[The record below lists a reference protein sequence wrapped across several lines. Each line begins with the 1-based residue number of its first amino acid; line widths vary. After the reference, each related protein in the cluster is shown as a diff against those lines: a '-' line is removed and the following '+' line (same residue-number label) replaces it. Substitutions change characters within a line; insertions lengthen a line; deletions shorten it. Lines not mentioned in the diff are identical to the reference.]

1 MIKKTFYLLNLLL
14 IVFPAYTQQIKQE
27 KSIPRID
34 EFVPTYYLSTILLLN
49 PCLDIS
55 LFGFYDKDDNI
66 IRMVNEAK
74 AKYPANTCNNSKLVN
89 KLFNA
94 RFLQYSTITLVD
106 DPWNLDGKIVEQNKL
121 ISQCKNTACLDKAL
135 NTVINQL
142 YPLYI
147 SIRIRS
153 LRSPTSGQLC
163 SDKIDLTND
172 KKMDLVIKKLVAS
185 LSSDDNCG
193 SKDFSDYGD
202 NPIDEDKSKP
212 NTNVIFDICK
222 SNVGDLFIAE
232 CKVSGDQVNTQAWI
246 YLLKPDIEP
255 KLLFNSYEGP
265 YYPLDSTCNGMPD
278 LMTRGRYSSEEHHIV
293 YYRYNGQQYEAAYGY
308 NALYI
313 NRNYINPDSDGYGN
327 FITVATLIDDK
338 KEIICK

>member
-1 MIKKTFYLLNLLL
+1 MIKKTFYLLSLLI

-27 KSIPRID
+27 RTIPSIDQIAP
-34 EFVPTYYLSTILLLN
+34 PYLSTTLLIN

-55 LFGFYDKDDNI
+55 LSGFNDKDDNI

-74 AKYPANTCNNSKLVN
+74 SKYPANTCNNPALAN
-89 KLFNA
+89 KLFKA

-106 DPWNLDGKIVEQNKL
+106 DPWNLDVEIVEQNKL
-121 ISQCKNTACLDKAL
+121 ISQCKDTACLDKVL
-135 NTVINQL
+135 DSIISEL

-147 SIRIRS
+147 SIPIDRP
-153 LRSPTSGQLC
+153 PTSGQLC
-163 SDKIDLTND
+163 NSKVDLASD

-185 LSSDDNCG
+185 LSTDDNCG

-212 NTNVIFDICK
+212 YTNVLFDICK
-222 SNVGDLFIAE
+222 ANVGDLFIAE
-232 CKVSGDQVNTQAWI
+232 CKVFGNQANTQTWI
-246 YLLKPDIEP
+246 YLLKPNIEP

-265 YYPLDSTCNGMPD
+265 YYLLDSTCNGMPD
-278 LMTRGRYSSEEHHIV
+278 LMTSGRYSMGEHHTV
-293 YYRYNGQQYEAAYGY
+293 YYRYNGQEYEATYSYMQVGIGRDD
-308 NALYI
+308 N
-313 NRNYINPDSDGYGN
+313 GN
-327 FITVATLIDDK
+327 SMSIADLIEK

>member
-1 MIKKTFYLLNLLL
+1 MIKKTLYLLSLLI
-14 IVFPAYTQQIKQE
+14 IVFPAYAQQIKQE
-27 KSIPRID
+27 RTIPSIDQIASP
-34 EFVPTYYLSTILLLN
+34 YLSTTLLIN

-55 LFGFYDKDDNI
+55 LSGFNDKDDNI

-74 AKYPANTCNNSKLVN
+74 AKYPANTCNNSALAN
-89 KLFNA
+89 KLFKA

-106 DPWNLDGKIVEQNKL
+106 DPWNLDIKIVEQNRL
-121 ISQCKNTACLDKAL
+121 ISQCKDTACLDKVL
-135 NTVINQL
+135 DSIISQL

-147 SIRIRS
+147 SIPIDRP
-153 LRSPTSGQLC
+153 PTSGRLC
-163 SDKIDLTND
+163 SGKVDLASD

-185 LSSDDNCG
+185 LSTDDNCG

-212 NTNVIFDICK
+212 YTNVLFDICK
-222 SNVGDLFIAE
+222 SNVGDLFIAD
-232 CKVSGDQVNTQAWI
+232 CKMFGNQVNTQTWI

-255 KLLFNSYEGP
+255 KLLFNSYNGP

-278 LMTRGRYSSEEHHIV
+278 FFTSGRYSSAEHQIV
-293 YYRYNGQQYEAAYGY
+293 YYRYNGQQYEAAYSYMEVSISNGDDDMM
-308 NALYI
+308 I
-313 NRNYINPDSDGYGN
+313 SD
-327 FITVATLIDDK
+327 LIEK

>member
-1 MIKKTFYLLNLLL
+1 MIKKTLYLLSLLI
-14 IVFPAYTQQIKQE
+14 IVFPAYTQQIKQVRTIP
-27 KSIPRID
+27 SIDQIAP
-34 EFVPTYYLSTILLLN
+34 PYLSTTLLIN

-55 LFGFYDKDDNI
+55 LSGFNDKDDNI

-121 ISQCKNTACLDKAL
+121 ISQCKNTACLDKTL
-135 NTVINQL
+135 NTIINQL

-172 KKMDLVIKKLVAS
+172 KKMDLVIKKLVAC

-212 NTNVIFDICK
+212 YTNVLFDICK
-222 SNVGDLFIAE
+222 SNVGDLFIAD
-232 CKVSGDQVNTQAWI
+232 CKMFGNQVNTQAWI
-246 YLLKPDIEP
+246 YLLNTNSEP
-255 KLLFNSYEGP
+255 KLLFNSYEAP
-265 YYPLDSTCNGMPD
+265 FYPLDSTCNGMPD
-278 LMTRGRYSSEEHHIV
+278 FFTSGRYSSAEHQIV
-293 YYRYNGQQYEAAYGY
+293 YYRYNGQQYEAAYSYMEVSISNGDDDMMI
-308 NALYI
+308 A
-313 NRNYINPDSDGYGN
+313 D
-327 FITVATLIDDK
+327 LIEK

>member
-1 MIKKTFYLLNLLL
+1 MIKKMFYLLSLLL

-27 KSIPRID
+27 RTIPSIVQIATP
-34 EFVPTYYLSTILLLN
+34 YLSTTLLIN

-55 LFGFYDKDDNI
+55 LSGFNDKDDNI

-74 AKYPANTCNNSKLVN
+74 AKYPANTCNNSALAN
-89 KLFNA
+89 KLFKA

-121 ISQCKNTACLDKAL
+121 ISQCKDTACLDKAL
-135 NTVINQL
+135 DTIISQL

-147 SIRIRS
+147 SIPIHH
-153 LRSPTSGQLC
+153 SPTSGQLC
-163 SDKIDLTND
+163 SDKIDLASD

-185 LSSDDNCG
+185 LSTDDNCG
-193 SKDFSDYGD
+193 SKDFSDYED

-212 NTNVIFDICK
+212 YTNVLFDICK

-232 CKVSGDQVNTQAWI
+232 CKMFGNQVDADTWI
-246 YLLKPDIEP
+246 YLLNTNSEP
-255 KLLFNSYEGP
+255 KLLFNSNTGP
-265 YYPLDSTCNGMPD
+265 DYILDSTCNGMPD
-278 LMTRGRYSSEEHHIV
+278 FVTSARYSSVEHKIV
-293 YYRYNGQQYEAAYGY
+293 YYRYNGQQYEAAYSY
-308 NALYI
+308 
-313 NRNYINPDSDGYGN
+313 SDVHLSRDDKGN
-327 FITVATLIDDK
+327 STSIADLIEK

>member
-1 MIKKTFYLLNLLL
+1 MIKKTFYLLSLLI

-27 KSIPRID
+27 RAIPRID
-34 EFVPTYYLSTILLLN
+34 QIAPPYLSTTLLIN

-55 LFGFYDKDDNI
+55 LSGFNDKDDNI

-74 AKYPANTCNNSKLVN
+74 SKYPANTCNNSALAN
-89 KLFNA
+89 KLFKA

-121 ISQCKNTACLDKAL
+121 ISQCKDTACLDKAL
-135 NTVINQL
+135 DAIISQL

-147 SIRIRS
+147 SIPIDRP
-153 LRSPTSGQLC
+153 PTSGQLC
-163 SDKIDLTND
+163 NGKVDLASD

-185 LSSDDNCG
+185 LSTDDNCG
-193 SKDFSDYGD
+193 SKDFSDYED

-212 NTNVIFDICK
+212 YTNVLFDICK
-222 SNVGDLFIAE
+222 SNVGDLFIAD
-232 CKVSGDQVNTQAWI
+232 CKMFGNQVNTQAWI

-255 KLLFNSYEGP
+255 KLLFNSYEAP
-265 YYPLDSTCNGMPD
+265 FYPLNSICNGMPD
-278 LMTRGRYSSEEHHIV
+278 FFTSGRYSSAEHQIV
-293 YYRYNGQQYEAAYGY
+293 YYRYNGQQYEAAYSYMEVSISNG
-308 NALYI
+308 
-313 NRNYINPDSDGYGN
+313 DDDMM
-327 FITVATLIDDK
+327 ITDLIEK